1 MLTFFLGGWRSKN
14 RKTSKTTTTHGGIPI
29 NQVRQQKSLVGT
41 GHGVFPGILLLQ
53 GGGGRGEKD
62 FKGLERWD
70 EHLGELNDPVMIGW
84 VGEGG

>member
-1 MLTFFLGGWRSKN
+1 MQPTKILL
-14 RKTSKTTTTHGGIPI
+14 
-29 NQVRQQKSLVGT
+29 GT

-70 EHLGELNDPVMIGW
+70 EHPGAE
-84 VGEGG
+84 

>member
-1 MLTFFLGGWRSKN
+1 MLTLFCGGGAKN
-14 RKTSKTTTTHGGIPI
+14 AKHPTQQPPWWKIPI
-29 NQVRQQKSLVGT
+29 NPMQPTKLCGFP

-70 EHLGELNDPVMIGW
+70 EHPAAE
-84 VGEGG
+84 

>member
-1 MLTFFLGGWRSKN
+1 MVENPHQPSSQPKQISRGF
-14 RKTSKTTTTHGGIPI
+14 P
-29 NQVRQQKSLVGT
+29 

-70 EHLGELNDPVMIGW
+70 EHPAAEWPGHDGLGG
-84 VGEGG
+84 GEG